1 MKFDKKSEILI
12 TCPKEIPQYLEQE
25 LKNLGF
31 PILYTR
37 KAAVATEG
45 TLKDCMFLNM
55 HIRTGHRVLWCLDK
69 YRIQNPDVLYKNG
82 RKLPWEDIIPQKG
95 YFSVSASVLND
106 TIKDTRFASYKLKDA
121 IVDRMRE
128 QTNSRPDSGPLE
140 TKTVIFLYWK
150 ENDCAIYLDTS
161 GEPLSKR
168 GYRINP
174 NKAPMQET
182 LAAAVIMA
190 SGYDGSTGFV
200 NPMCGSATLSIEAAM
215 VATNTPAGAYRKNF
229 GFMHIVG
236 YDPADFEAVRRK
248 AMDGIRKRPEIKI
261 QASDVSRDAIIAA
274 QENIKNAGFENL
286 IHVQRCDFRESHLPK
301 SGQFI
306 LIVNPEYGM
315 RLGDEQALEP
325 IYSALGDFFKQ
336 KCKGSRCFI
345 FTGNPNLAKKVGL
358 KAARRHVFHNS
369 NIECRLLEY
378 EMYEGT
384 KRVKEEEESAD

>member
-12 TCPKEIPQYLEQE
+12 TCPKEIPQYLEKE
-25 LKNLGF
+25 LKELGF
-31 PILYTR
+31 PVIYTR

-45 TLKDCMFLNM
+45 TLNDCIFLNM

-82 RKLPWEDIIPQKG
+82 RKLPWEEIIPQKG

-128 QTNSRPDSGPLE
+128 KTGNRPDSGPME
-140 TKTVIFLYWK
+140 DKTVIFLYWK
-150 ENDCAIYLDTS
+150 ENDCAVYLDTS
-161 GEPLSKR
+161 GEPLSRR
-168 GYRINP
+168 GYRTNP

-182 LAAAVIMA
+182 LAAAVLMA
-190 SGYDGSTGFV
+190 AGYDGSTPFV
-200 NPMCGSATLSIEAAM
+200 NPMCGSGTISIEAAM
-215 VATNTPAGAYRKNF
+215 MATNTPSGAYRKNF

-236 YDPADFEAVRRK
+236 YDPKEYEKIRTK
-248 AMDGIRKRPEIKI
+248 AMDGVRKKPDIKI
-261 QASDVSRDAIIAA
+261 QASDISRDAIIAA
-274 QENIKNAGFENL
+274 QTNIKNAGFENQ

-301 SGQFI
+301 NGNFI
-306 LIVNPEYGM
+306 LVVNPEYGM
-315 RLGDEQALEP
+315 RLGDKQALEP
-325 IYSALGDFFKQ
+325 IYEALGDFFKQ

-345 FTGNPNLAKKVGL
+345 FTGNPDLAKKVGL
-358 KAARRHVFHNS
+358 KASRRHVFHNS

-384 KRVKEEEESAD
+384 KRIKEENEASG